1 MYPLVISRR
10 NAAEIYTP
18 GIPQKCPLRI
28 LEDSHPQILPCV
40 FSARN
45 NSAILS
51 AAKIM
56 PPKQIRGNAVGRPQQ
71 RGGYAR
77 QVIDELTSPENRSVV
92 TAVGFFA
99 V

>member
-1 MYPLVISRR
+1 
-10 NAAEIYTP
+10 
-18 GIPQKCPLRI
+18 
-28 LEDSHPQILPCV
+28 
-40 FSARN
+40 
-45 NSAILS
+45 
-51 AAKIM
+51 M